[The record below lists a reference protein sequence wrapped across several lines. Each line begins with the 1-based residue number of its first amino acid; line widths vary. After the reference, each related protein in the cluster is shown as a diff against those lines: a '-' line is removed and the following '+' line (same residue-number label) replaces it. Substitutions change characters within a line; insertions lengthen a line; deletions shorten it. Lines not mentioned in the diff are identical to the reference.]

1 MAPDHHRHHQVHHH
15 ASADQLVNLF
25 RKSDHD
31 LTVIHHR
38 LEREF
43 RQIYPDDANPLKL
56 VSRIKKVLDDVS
68 SLKDQCQELLVAKQD
83 LIDQARTTLVGNR
96 SLIRKM
102 QASVSIPLTSDSE
115 DPAYANFN
123 QIIDEWTKQVQ
134 SASGSEQ
141 HVADTKDLNKLLFS
155 AIVQSS

>member
-1 MAPDHHRHHQVHHH
+1 MAPDHHHHH
-15 ASADQLVNLF
+15 PSTDQLMNLF
-25 RKSDHD
+25 HKSNHD
-31 LTVIHHR
+31 LTAIHHR

-43 RQIYPDDANPLKL
+43 RQVYPDNANPLKL
-56 VSRIKKVLDDVS
+56 VSRIKKVLEDVS

-83 LIDQARTTLVGNR
+83 LIDQAQTTLVGNR

-134 SASGSEQ
+134 SASGGEE

-155 AIVQSS
+155 AIVQN

>member
-1 MAPDHHRHHQVHHH
+1 MAPDHHHHP
-15 ASADQLVNLF
+15 STDQLVTLF
-25 RKSDHD
+25 HKSHHG

-43 RQIYPDDANPLKL
+43 HQVYPDNANPLKL

-68 SLKDQCQELLVAKQD
+68 SLKDQCQELLAAKQE

-96 SLIRKM
+96 SLLRKM
-102 QASVSIPLTSDSE
+102 QASMSIPLTSDSE

-134 SASGSEQ
+134 SASVGCSDSECMC
-141 HVADTKDLNKLLFS
+141 K
-155 AIVQSS
+155 

>member
-1 MAPDHHRHHQVHHH
+1 MAPDHHHHP
-15 ASADQLVNLF
+15 STDQLVTLF
-25 RKSDHD
+25 HKSHHG

-43 RQIYPDDANPLKL
+43 HQVYPDNANPLKL

-68 SLKDQCQELLVAKQD
+68 SLKDQCQELLAAKQE

-96 SLIRKM
+96 SLLRKM
-102 QASVSIPLTSDSE
+102 QASMSIPLTSDSE

-134 SASGSEQ
+134 SASAGEE
-141 HVADTKDLNKLLFS
+141 HVADAEDLNKLLFS
-155 AIVQSS
+155 AVVRNS